1 MLVSELIDIL
11 RDQPGDAEVEIAV
24 VAPVGEDD
32 GDITVDRFPLEGVY
46 PWSESDPDD
55 PDAEPTSV
63 WLICGDEDDVDEFI
77 DALED
82 AIGAPQFENVTL
94 DAEN

>member
-24 VAPVGEDD
+24 VAPVDDDD
-32 GDITVDRFPLEGVY
+32 GDITVDRYPLEGVY
-46 PWSESDPDD
+46 PWSEADPDS
-55 PDAEPTSV
+55 PEAEPTSI
-63 WLICGDEDDVDEFI
+63 WLICGDDDDVDEFI

-82 AIGAPQFENVTL
+82 SVGRPEFENVPA
-94 DAEN
+94 DDRD

>member
-24 VAPVGEDD
+24 VAPVSDDD
-32 GDITVDRFPLEGVY
+32 GDITVDRYLLEGVY
-46 PWSESDPDD
+46 PWSETDPDSV
-55 PDAEPTSV
+55 DAEPTSV

-82 AIGAPQFENVTL
+82 AVGAPQFENVTL
-94 DAEN
+94 DTEN

>member
-24 VAPVGEDD
+24 VAPVGDDD

-46 PWSESDPDD
+46 PWSESDPDNS
-55 PDAEPTSV
+55 DAEPTSV

-82 AIGAPQFENVTL
+82 SVGAPQFTNVTL